1 MATFSDAIKA
11 MTEGKAIRRAG
22 WNPCV
27 VSDDRFHNY
36 GTEHYR
42 KTNGEIVQ
50 SRMEWLASDMAAD
63 DWEILDSIEV
73 R

>member
-1 MATFSDAIKA
+1 MATFTEAVTA

-22 WNPCV
+22 WHPCTTQ
-27 VSDDRFHNY
+27 DPHLPNFAIR
-36 GTEHYR
+36 HYR
-42 KTNGEIVQ
+42 NAKGEVEQ
-50 SRMEWLASDMAAD
+50 YRMEWLVSDMSAN